1 MEEVLNL
8 VNKDNVMDLVLAW
21 NKYHSGE
28 EGESFIEAFMWD
40 AESGQKEKY
49 GKLIARALRD
59 KAEELGIYDECRE
72 DFAKIDKE
80 MGSWLYIS
88 NDIAQNYDNIIAKIA
103 EKMEANTADLKV
115 KKNRFMIPQRR
126 EM

>member
-1 MEEVLNL
+1 MMQTYCVGTKDEEMEEVLNL

-40 AESGQKEKY
+40 ADSGQKEKY

-72 DFAKIDKE
+72 DFAK
-80 MGSWLYIS
+80 
-88 NDIAQNYDNIIAKIA
+88 N
-103 EKMEANTADLKV
+103 
-115 KKNRFMIPQRR
+115 
-126 EM
+126 

>member
-40 AESGQKEKY
+40 ADSGQKEKY

-103 EKMEANTADLKV
+103 EKMGSQYG
-115 KKNRFMIPQRR
+115 RPQGK
-126 EM
+126 EE